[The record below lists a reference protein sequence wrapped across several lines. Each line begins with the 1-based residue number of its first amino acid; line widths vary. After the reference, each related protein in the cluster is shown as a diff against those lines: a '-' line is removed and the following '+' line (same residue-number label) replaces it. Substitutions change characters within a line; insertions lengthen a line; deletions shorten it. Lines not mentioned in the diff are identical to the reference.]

1 MAKEATI
8 FRCLQNVYQWEPSGS
23 IWLALLSSFHRKLNG
38 NGRGSFI
45 IHLRKEQLWS
55 QTLVRNSLYF
65 LKKKRII
72 LIIIIINFKLWI
84 SSAYIGC
91 FYIAN
96 GPNGP
101 SAYVADNDLT
111 VESCIRFC
119 NSRGFPFAGMQVND
133 FKKVII

>member
-45 IHLRKEQLWS
+45 IHPRREQLWS
-55 QTLVRNSLYF
+55 KTLVKNYLKIWTIVHFSKK
-65 LKKKRII
+65 KKKRII
-72 LIIIIINFKLWI
+72 LIINFKLWM

-91 FYIAN
+91 FYSAN

-101 SAYVADNDLT
+101 SAHVADNDLT

-133 FKKVII
+133 F